1 MTYFGVTSMT
11 YKYLANKY
19 EKMLRDL
26 LDNGYDREDEEVV
39 EVATVL
45 MAINKQ
51 VQVNTIFAD
60 DGPKVGCLR
69 CPRCKH
75 DFEKK
80 SNYCPECGQK
90 VKV

>member
-1 MTYFGVTSMT
+1 MYFGVTSMT
-11 YKYLANKY
+11 YKYLANMY
-19 EKMLRDL
+19 EKTLRL
-26 LDNGYDREDEEVV
+26 LLEDGYDREDEEVV
-39 EVATVL
+39 EVATTL

-51 VQVNTIFAD
+51 VQMNTIIAD
-60 DGPKVGCLR
+60 DGPNVGCRR
-69 CPRCKH
+69 CPICKH

>member
-1 MTYFGVTSMT
+1 MT
-11 YKYLANKY
+11 YKYLAHKY

-26 LDNGYDREDEEVV
+26 LDQGYDREDEKVV

-51 VQVNTIFAD
+51 VQVNAIFAD
-60 DGPKVGCLR
+60 EGPKVGSHR

-75 DFEKK
+75 DFIRK
-80 SNYCPECGQK
+80 SPHCPECGQK
-90 VKV
+90 VRF